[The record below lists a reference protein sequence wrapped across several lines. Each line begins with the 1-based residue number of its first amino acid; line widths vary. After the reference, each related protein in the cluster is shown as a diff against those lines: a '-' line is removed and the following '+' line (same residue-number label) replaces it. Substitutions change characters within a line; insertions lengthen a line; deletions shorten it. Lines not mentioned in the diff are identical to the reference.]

1 MILGPTMAG
10 KSATI
15 YTLAKVLMELNSTA
29 TEKKKFTV
37 IKMNPKAITA
47 P

>member
-15 YTLAKVLMELNSTA
+15 YTLAKVMAEMNA
-29 TEKKKFTV
+29 DKKKCTV